1 MSHEDGSSRVR
12 VCTRLEREMVG
23 VWGVRERER
32 EDATGEN
39 EENGGV
45 AGPAGG
51 PPRIGAG
58 GGAVA
63 NSRRS
68 AISMPRM
75 CRMLMYLSGS
85 VLAYYSGL
93 PG

>member
-1 MSHEDGSSRVR
+1 M
-12 VCTRLEREMVG
+12 
-23 VWGVRERER
+23 GVRARACARDWRERWCGFGGSERER

>member
-1 MSHEDGSSRVR
+1 MHEIGERDGGG
-12 VCTRLEREMVG
+12 LG
-23 VWGVRERER
+23 GQRER

-58 GGAVA
+58 VGGGRELTALGDINASYVSYA
-63 NSRRS
+63 YVSIRIR
-68 AISMPRM
+68 A
-75 CRMLMYLSGS
+75 S
-85 VLAYYSGL
+85 VL
-93 PG
+93 